1 MLSNGIIEVN
11 YITLIVS
18 VIAILS
24 GLLII
29 LQFSRQK
36 YENQL
41 KALQDEALFK
51 LKALNEKIE
60 LNHSS
65 YEGQINTLNTENRK
79 LDEEKKLIKESYEDK
94 LKTLE
99 RHSAQINNNTIETYE
114 IKLNSLSKI
123 AEAKEQQLLREFD
136 IKEEN
141 FNEKITLL
149 EDSKLQMKIE
159 FENLANKLFDEN
171 QKKSTVNLGQ
181 VLTSFKDQL
190 DSFGK
195 RVNEIYNEETKQR
208 SSLLTEIKSLK
219 ELNNQIA
226 TDAINLTKALKGQN
240 KTQGDWG
247 EMILSSILDQT
258 GLRAGKE
265 YTIQGS
271 FNDADGKRLRPDVI
285 VHLPSKKDIVIDSKV
300 SLNSYVNYCKTENEA
315 QKESSAKDLVK
326 SITTHIKDLSSK
338 RYEEIEGVRT
348 LDFVLMFIP
357 IEGAFILATSND
369 DTLFK
374 MAFEHNIML
383 VSPSTLYVT
392 LRTIENIWRNEH
404 QNENAQLISKKA
416 ADLYDKFAAFVNDIE
431 DIGLNINRT
440 QRSYENAL
448 NKLST
453 GNANLIK
460 RAEEFIQLGV
470 KPKKQ
475 ISSKL
480 SVSNSENEE
489 ENEEVFQVNN
499 D

>member
-1 MLSNGIIEVN
+1 MLGNSVIEVS
-11 YITLIVS
+11 YLTLIVAS
-18 VIAILS
+18 IAILA

-41 KALQDEALFK
+41 KALQDEALLK
-51 LKALNEKIE
+51 LKALNERIE

-65 YEGQINTLNTENRK
+65 FEGQINSLNTENRK
-79 LDEEKKLIKESYEDK
+79 LEEEKVLIKENFEDK
-94 LKTLE
+94 LKVVE
-99 RHSAQINNNTIETYE
+99 KHSSEMNRNTIETYE
-114 IKLNSLSKI
+114 LKLTSLTKLS
-123 AEAKEQQLLREFD
+123 ENKEKQLLREFE

-141 FNEKITLL
+141 FNEKIALL
-149 EDSKLQMKIE
+149 EDSKKQMKIE

-171 QKKSTVNLGQ
+171 QKKSNINLGQ

-208 SSLLTEIKSLK
+208 SSLLTEIKNLK
-219 ELNNQIA
+219 DLNNQIA
-226 TDAINLTKALKGQN
+226 SDAVNLTKALKGQN

-258 GLRAGKE
+258 GLREGKE

-271 FNDADGKRLRPDVI
+271 FNDSEGKRLRPDVI

-300 SLNSYVNYCKTENEA
+300 SLNSYVTYCKTENETH
-315 QKESSAKDLVK
+315 KEAAAKELLK
-326 SITTHIKDLSSK
+326 SITTHIKALSAK
-338 RYEEIEGVRT
+338 RYEEIDGVRT

-357 IEGAFILATSND
+357 VEGAFVLATSND
-369 DTLFK
+369 DSLFK

-416 ADLYDKFAAFVNDIE
+416 ADLYDKFASFVSDIE
-431 DIGLNINRT
+431 DIGVNINRT
-440 QRSYENAL
+440 QKSYDSAM
-448 NKLST
+448 NKLSL

-460 RAEEFIQLGV
+460 RAEEFIELGV

-475 ISSKL
+475 LSSKL
-480 SVSNSENEE
+480 LTQDEE
-489 ENEEVFQVNN
+489 
-499 D
+499 